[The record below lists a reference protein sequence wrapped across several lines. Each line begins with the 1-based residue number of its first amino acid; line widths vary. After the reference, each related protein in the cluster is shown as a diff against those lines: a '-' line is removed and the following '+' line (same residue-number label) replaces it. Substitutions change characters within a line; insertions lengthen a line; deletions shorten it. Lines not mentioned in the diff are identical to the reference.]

1 MGRCMPQKKVIV
13 LGALKSYQI
22 LRDQAIVWIFHYFLV
37 SVKLTITQEVVSFV
51 IYLCFKFLGK
61 TVSHEHLKVA
71 GKDEQD
77 PLIFLGFGG
86 WRGRYLGFHLTARWR
101 VFILLAEGS
110 VIFYL
115 CSICNTLES
124 RVTRVSAHLVYAW
137 IECIHNNVLQLLC
150 VYLDVK
156 HLWPLFTALCY
167 LVFQTCNSI
176 YLCLNHKVLLTTVSS
191 SCPTLILPGN
201 MIAVQSLPNPGSC
214 REAAWVSWRVLS
226 YNIGWGFFDAVLYV
240 LLGN

>member
-1 MGRCMPQKKVIV
+1 M
-13 LGALKSYQI
+13 
-22 LRDQAIVWIFHYFLV
+22 WIFHHFLV
-37 SVKLTITQEVVSFV
+37 SIKLTVTQGVVSFV
-51 IYLCFKFLGK
+51 IYWYLGK
-61 TVSHEHLKVA
+61 PVIHEHLKVA

-77 PLIFLGFGG
+77 PLMFLGFGG
-86 WRGRYLGFHLTARWR
+86 WRGRSLGFHLIARWR

-115 CSICNTLES
+115 YSICNTLES
-124 RVTRVSAHLVYAW
+124 CATRLSTHLVYAW
-137 IECIHNNVLQLLC
+137 IECMHSNVLQLLC

-176 YLCLNHKVLLTTVSS
+176 FLCLNHKVLLTTVSS
-191 SCPTLILPGN
+191 SCPAVILSGKI
-201 MIAVQSLPNPGSC
+201 IAEQSLPDPGSC
-214 REAAWVSWRVLS
+214 REVVWDSWRVLS
-226 YNIGWGFFDAVLYV
+226 YNIGCCFFVAVLYV